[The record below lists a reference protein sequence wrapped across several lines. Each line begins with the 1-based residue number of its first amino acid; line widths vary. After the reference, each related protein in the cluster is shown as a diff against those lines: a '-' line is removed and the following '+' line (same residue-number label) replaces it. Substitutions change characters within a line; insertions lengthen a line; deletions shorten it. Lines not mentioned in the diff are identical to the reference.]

1 MLHILWILLI
11 ISNFI
16 VQIVYFRKPSLSLF
30 LAKRITTPAMLVL
43 GSLVIILTTET
54 FSSIPVLLL
63 LTMGLGEIGIEGSF
77 IVEDKKD
84 DTSAQIPW
92 TVTAAGVL
100 FLLVNL
106 SLGIILFFGSD
117 QGSAKVIGLVSGLCG
132 IFCIVLLLEYVH
144 HPENNIL
151 FQLRIYAIGLAV
163 LAAGSIAS
171 IISGAGHLSIAG
183 LVLSISD
190 SLVLWRMGAK
200 WKKKMPTDRKY
211 LLVFLITILILYY
224 GYIAVLI
231 DSASPFFSV

>member
-1 MLHILWILLI
+1 
-11 ISNFI
+11 
-16 VQIVYFRKPSLSLF
+16 
-30 LAKRITTPAMLVL
+30 MLVL
-43 GSLVIILTTET
+43 GSLVIILTTDT
-54 FSSIPVLLL
+54 FYYIPVLLL
-63 LTMGLGEIGIEGSF
+63 LAMGLGEIGIEGSS

-84 DTSAQIPW
+84 GTSTQIPW

-117 QGSAKVIGLVSGLCG
+117 PGPAKAIGLVSGLCG
-132 IFCIVLLLEYVH
+132 IICIVLLLEHIH

-151 FQLRIYAIGLAV
+151 FQLRIYAIGLAA

-171 IISGAGHLSIAG
+171 IISGADHLSIAG

-200 WKKKMPTDRKY
+200 WKKESPTGRKH
-211 LLVFLITILILYY
+211 LLVFLILILILYY